1 MDPLLAV
8 PPASWVPSQVQDPP
22 LQSLLAAL
30 SSAAESKVLM
40 IKFPT
45 AKQML
50 VEQASIKPSKAEGI
64 QRLVID
70 RNDGCF
76 EGCKSRIVSHTC
88 LLFRHPVR
96 ARRSQHGRIHPRSA
110 CRMAE

>member
-8 PPASWVPSQVQDPP
+8 PPASWVPSQMQDPP

-50 VEQASIKPSKAEGI
+50 GEQASIKPSKAEGI
-64 QRLVID
+64 QRCSFVS
-70 RNDGCF
+70 CF
-76 EGCKSRIVSHTC
+76 MFSTFGN
-88 LLFRHPVR
+88 
-96 ARRSQHGRIHPRSA
+96 
-110 CRMAE
+110 